1 MLPCAAHRPILTSR
15 AAALGRLQR
24 ADARCG
30 PRLAQLT
37 GRGVPGAQVVTAT
50 GEIGVI
56 EGSFG
61 KSGKFKVA
69 FPDGAAAPAPG
80 ASQLTLTFKRYVF
93 DMGKRMVQ

>member
-1 MLPCAAHRPILTSR
+1 MW
-15 AAALGRLQR
+15 
-24 ADARCG
+24 
-30 PRLAQLT
+30 
-37 GRGVPGAQVVTAT
+37 GAKRQVVTAA
-50 GEIGVI
+50 GEVGVI

-69 FPDGAAAPAPG
+69 FPDGVQPPAAG